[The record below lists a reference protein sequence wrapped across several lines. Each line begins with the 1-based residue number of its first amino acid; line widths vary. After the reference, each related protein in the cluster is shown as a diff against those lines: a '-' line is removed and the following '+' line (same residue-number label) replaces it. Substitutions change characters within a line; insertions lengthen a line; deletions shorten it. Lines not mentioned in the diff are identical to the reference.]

1 MSPWLCA
8 CFPGTFLLQPPWEE
22 RIFPAQKIHSVN
34 FFWCDLIF
42 VTKRHFPHSFFFS
55 EQKNIQFPPEEDSG
69 LEIPTLAFSDS
80 KALENM
86 VPWAANFQRWDDVVT
101 VVNDWHAKTVTVVI
115 PATSD
120 SILID
125 TSHLCFLLNL
135 RCDMQG
141 VYSDSF
147 SWDKVCFVPWTR
159 NLSGSLNPQSHS
171 LLLISSLPTSCKAA
185 NETIESHGSRDAG
198 VKLLNFPGLRCQK
211 RFGRC
216 SYLNSNW
223 MTWTWL
229 VST

>member
-1 MSPWLCA
+1 MWFDFCHQKTFSA
-8 CFPGTFLLQPPWEE
+8 QVFFFFFFRNKKTSSFPPK
-22 RIFPAQKIHSVN
+22 RIQVSK
-34 FFWCDLIF
+34 
-42 VTKRHFPHSFFFS
+42 FPHLPFRTPRPWRTWYL
-55 EQKNIQFPPEEDSG
+55 EQQI
-69 LEIPTLAFSDS
+69 FSDEMMWLQWLTTGMLS
-80 KALENM
+80 
-86 VPWAANFQRWDDVVT
+86 
-101 VVNDWHAKTVTVVI
+101 VTVVI

-159 NLSGSLNPQSHS
+159 NLSGSLNPQSHC

-185 NETIESHGSRDAG
+185 NETIESQGNRDAG